1 MKRLLILLPLL
12 FWIAC
17 DEDAEDTLPT
27 ELVGTW
33 YLMGGEAYM
42 EMTTNSDQTMIDRF
56 GPGIGSIEVDG
67 TVNTSLTYMILDE
80 DYGAVSIMVANQ
92 SPFFGPSIY
101 PICYLIVSSY
111 GGDLSA
117 MFYAVESEDNYIYY
131 FTESLDLSYDLDS
144 YTVTMGSTEF
154 FGTDMYGD
162 SLSVT
167 LSGTIQAN
175 SIAIPANTPTQVDFP
190 DSFIDDD
197 ASEITMTLEEDGS
210 CVLTEVYGY
219 DDETET
225 ETDVGTWSVND
236 DQLILLIEYE
246 GYGETEVDTLEATVS
261 VSGNML
267 SLTIEENYCSEAEE
281 DELDECLE
289 EGAMEFGLDPG
300 SLTNLVMVQIMN
312 FSNTPPTLARAAS
325 RSSLKH
331 LLQTKIPDRSHILY
345 NPFQRTK

>member
-1 MKRLLILLPLL
+1 MKRLLIILPLL
-12 FWIAC
+12 FWISC
-17 DEDAEDTLPT
+17 DEDAEDNLTA

-33 YLMGGEAYM
+33 YLTDGELYM
-42 EMTTNSDQTMIDRF
+42 EMTTNSDQTMIDQF

-92 SPFFGPSIY
+92 YPFGPSIY
-101 PICYLIVSSY
+101 PIYYLMVSSY

-117 MFYAVESEDNYIYY
+117 VFYAVESEDDYIFY

-144 YTVTMGSTEF
+144 YTVTIGSTEF

-197 ASEITMTLEEDGS
+197 ASGFIMTLEEDGS
-210 CVLTEVYGY
+210 CVLTEVYEY

-267 SLTIEENYCSEAEE
+267 SLIIEENYCSEAEE

-289 EGAMEFGLDPG
+289 EGEMEFGLDPG

>member
-1 MKRLLILLPLL
+1 MKRLLIILPLL
-12 FWIAC
+12 FWISC
-17 DEDAEDTLPT
+17 DEDAEDNLTA

-33 YLMGGEAYM
+33 YLTDGELYM

-101 PICYLIVSSY
+101 PIYYLMVSSY

-117 MFYAVESEDNYIYY
+117 VFYAVESEDYNYYS
-131 FTESLDLSYDLDS
+131 TESLDLSYDLDS

-154 FGTDMYGD
+154 FGTDMYGVVD
-162 SLSVT
+162 SSLSVT

-175 SIAIPANTPTQVDFP
+175 TIAIPANTPTQVDQYNYFDYMP
-190 DSFIDDD
+190 
-197 ASEITMTLEEDGS
+197 EMTIILEADGS
-210 CVLTEVYGY
+210 IVRTETY
-219 DDETET
+219 DYYEEPETET
-225 ETDVGTWSVND
+225 YEGTWSVSG
-236 DQLILLIEYE
+236 DQLIILEEYE
-246 GYGETEVDTLEATVS
+246 GNGETEIDTVEFTFSL
-261 VSGNML
+261 SGNTL
-267 SLTIEENYCSEAEE
+267 SLIMEE
-281 DELDECLE
+281 DLCEPDEDYPMDECLE
-289 EGAMEFGLDPG
+289 EGSMALGLDPG
-300 SLTNLVMVQIMN
+300 SLTDLVMVQIIN

>member
-1 MKRLLILLPLL
+1 MKKLLFILPLL
-12 FWIAC
+12 LWVAC
-17 DEDAEDTLPT
+17 EEDAEDTLPT

-33 YLMGGEAYM
+33 YLTDGELYM
-42 EMTTNSDQTMIDRF
+42 EMTTNSDQTMINSF
-56 GPGIGSIEVDG
+56 GPGIGSIAVDG
-67 TVNTSLTYMILDE
+67 AVNTSLAYMILVE
-80 DYGAVSIMVANQ
+80 DHGAVSIMVANQ
-92 SPFFGPSIY
+92 YPFGPSIY
-101 PICYLIVSSY
+101 PIYYLMVSSY
-111 GGDLSA
+111 GGVLSA
-117 MFYAVESEDNYIYY
+117 VFYAVESDDDYIFY

-190 DSFIDDD
+190 DSFSDGD
-197 ASEITMTLEEDGS
+197 ASEFTMTLEEDGS

-225 ETDVGTWSVND
+225 ETDVGTWSVNG
-236 DQLILLIEYE
+236 DQLILEDE
-246 GYGETEVDTLEATVS
+246 DDEDDEDTATELLFS
-261 VSGNML
+261 LSGNTL
-267 SLTIEENYCSEAEE
+267 SLIFEENYCSEAEE

-289 EGAMEFGLDPG
+289 EGEMEFGLDPG

-331 LLQTKIPDRSHILY
+331 LLQTKIPDRSHIPY

>member
-1 MKRLLILLPLL
+1 MKKLLFILPLL
-12 FWIAC
+12 LWVAC
-17 DEDAEDTLPT
+17 EEDAEDTLPT

-33 YLMGGEAYM
+33 YLTDGELYM
-42 EMTTNSDQTMIDRF
+42 EMTTNSDQTMIDQI
-56 GPGIGSIEVDG
+56 GPGIGSIAVDG
-67 TVNTSLTYMILDE
+67 AVNTSMTYMISDE
-80 DYGAVSIMVANQ
+80 DYGWVSIMVANQ

-101 PICYLIVSSY
+101 PIYYLMVSSY

-117 MFYAVESEDNYIYY
+117 VFYAVESEDDYIFY

-144 YTVTMGSTEF
+144 YTVTIGSTEF

-197 ASEITMTLEEDGS
+197 ASEIIMTLEEDGS
-210 CVLTEVYGY
+210 CVLTEVYEY

-225 ETDVGTWSVND
+225 ETDVGTWSVNG
-236 DQLILLIEYE
+236 DQLILEDE
-246 GYGETEVDTLEATVS
+246 DDEDDEDTATELLFS
-261 VSGNML
+261 LSGNTL
-267 SLTIEENYCSEAEE
+267 SLIFEENYCSEAEE

-289 EGAMEFGLDPG
+289 EGEMEFGLDPG

-325 RSSLKH
+325 KSILKH
-331 LLQTKIPDRSHILY
+331 LLQRKISDRSHILY
-345 NPFQRTK
+345 NPFQGNK

>member
-1 MKRLLILLPLL
+1 MKRLLIILPLL

-17 DEDAEDTLPT
+17 DEDAEDNLTA

-33 YLMGGEAYM
+33 YLTGGELYM

-56 GPGIGSIEVDG
+56 GPGIGSIEVEG
-67 TVNTSLTYMILDE
+67 AVNTSLTYMFLDE
-80 DYGAVSIMVANQ
+80 DYGDYYIVIANQ
-92 SPFFGPSIY
+92 FLDGPENLPIY
-101 PICYLIVSSY
+101 FLSLNSY
-111 GGDLSA
+111 GGDLSTH
-117 MFYAVESEDNYIYY
+117 FYAVESEDGYIVY
-131 FTESLDLSYDLDS
+131 FTDSLDLSYDLDS
-144 YTVTMGSTEF
+144 HTVTMGSTEF

-175 SIAIPANTPTQVDFP
+175 TIAIPANTPTQVDQSHYFDYMP
-190 DSFIDDD
+190 EMTI
-197 ASEITMTLEEDGS
+197 TLEADGS
-210 CVLTEVYGY
+210 IVRTETSDYY
-219 DDETET
+219 EEPETET
-225 ETDVGTWSVND
+225 YEGTWSVSG
-236 DQLILLIEYE
+236 DQLIILEEYE
-246 GYGETEVDTLEATVS
+246 GNGETEVDTLEATVS
-261 VSGNML
+261 VSGNTL
-267 SLTIEENYCSEAEE
+267 SLIIEENYCSEAEE